1 MEDRGLIAMFARH
14 PVAGNL
20 LMWILILFGIWGA
33 STISRQVLPNF
44 TIEKI
49 RVTVQW
55 PGASPED
62 IESNV
67 LDAIEPEIRFLEK
80 VNRVDS
86 VAAEGRA
93 EIDRFEIVASSLCG
107 VHLAAAGQLTLSHGV
122 VRESPIGACF
132 DVPIDD
138 ILSTFTEV
146 AFVDNGRNLSSETLP
161 VPDPS
166 SR

>member
-33 STISRQVLPNF
+33 SNISRQVLPNF

-93 EIDRFEIVASSLCG
+93 GDLIVVMSNGGFGGIHGKLLQA
-107 VHLAAAGQLTLSHGV
+107 LA
-122 VRESPIGACF
+122 
-132 DVPIDD
+132 
-138 ILSTFTEV
+138 
-146 AFVDNGRNLSSETLP
+146 
-161 VPDPS
+161 
-166 SR
+166 